1 MIEEK
6 AGGSGGE
13 SNKRRKKRIY
23 EQRGFAVGSFFSMY
37 PRLQ

>member
-1 MIEEK
+1 MIEK

-13 SNKRRKKRIY
+13 SNEKRII
-23 EQRGFAVGSFFSMY
+23 EQRGFAVGSSFSMY